1 MRELGIIN
9 NKHGSAFHINTNTK
23 NMTLGSHIFMK
34 MFSYKI
40 KNKKSIFVFSFFV
53 GVLII
58 NARRFFDQ
66 FELKSFNYRYD
77 YSETIFIAAI

>member
-58 NARRFFDQ
+58 NAHLIIDMIIQKPSSLRQSEGNEFD
-66 FELKSFNYRYD
+66 LSN
-77 YSETIFIAAI
+77 A